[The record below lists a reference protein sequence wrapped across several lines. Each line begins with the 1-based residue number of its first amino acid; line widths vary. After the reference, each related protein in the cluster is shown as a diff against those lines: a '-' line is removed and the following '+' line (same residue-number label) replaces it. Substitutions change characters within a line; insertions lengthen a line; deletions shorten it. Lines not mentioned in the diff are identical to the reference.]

1 MAESLNKN
9 LEWESTNGTIPGIKI
24 AQGVKRLNHSQFV
37 DDTLLLSGASKTLAR
52 RILQVLDTFLL
63 VSGGL
68 LNKEKCQIYTWNVL
82 ATIREGIAQIM
93 GFTITQDWKSFKYL
107 GLPLC
112 IKALPGDFWHHFMQ
126 KVKEKMETWGSRW
139 LNPAGRVVLIKSVLL
154 AFPLFQFS
162 TLLALK
168 GILKEMAQLIRK
180 FLWKGGKSN
189 HEKFHLVNWE
199 TITLPKKS
207 GGLGIRD
214 LEITNS
220 KMGAKFLWRLVTGDN
235 D

>member
-1 MAESLNKN
+1 
-9 LEWESTNGTIPGIKI
+9 
-24 AQGVKRLNHSQFV
+24 
-37 DDTLLLSGASKTLAR
+37 LAK

-63 VSGGL
+63 VSRGL

-93 GFTITQDWKSFKYL
+93 GFAITQDWKSFKYL

-112 IKALPGDFWHHFMQ
+112 IKVLPGDFWHHFMQ